1 MPAQTLREY
10 QRTGIRQ
17 ILDAYKQGA
26 RSVLAVSP
34 TGSGKTTLF
43 AHLAAQLDA
52 GGKRSLIL
60 AHRREL
66 VEQASTRLR
75 EFDVRHGLILAGT
88 PPSPGA
94 RVQVASVQT
103 LTRRALPP
111 ADIVIPDEAHLST
124 AATWTRILE
133 GYPHARILGVTATPW
148 RLAGKPLAGAYD
160 AVVVVA
166 TPREL
171 REQRHLSDYVGFSY
185 LAPDLSGVETV
196 GGDYNEAQS
205 AAAMSQSLIVDNIVE
220 EWLKHSARLSTV
232 VFAVTVEH
240 SRQLVERFRSAGVSA
255 EHLDGTTPLTQRE
268 GIMRRVASGQ
278 TRVLS
283 NVGVCIEGLD
293 IPRLKCCVLARPTKS
308 LARAIQMMGR
318 VRRPWREDGR
328 KVDAEHPSVVARIHD
343 HAFIIR
349 QHGLPDQDRDYS
361 LHAKREA
368 PPSLSTC
375 PQCLA
380 MYDGARC
387 PSCGTEK
394 EPEPLGER
402 VIQTVAEAEQYE
414 FTSAT
419 EAAPDAEPA
428 RPDKPPVKVRWDTL
442 GRKVEGVLIRKW
454 QEDAPWGGKQW
465 HYLLRGPK
473 RDYDVP
479 GAAQLDKQM
488 AKVAAG
494 VLVWI
499 TYTHDTPLPDSKV
512 RREFKVE
519 VDDGEPEPQGE
530 CYCATTPRPPCGVC
544 TP

>member
-1 MPAQTLREY
+1 MPAQTLRDY
-10 QRTGIRQ
+10 QQRGIRQ
-17 ILDAYKQGA
+17 ILDAYRQGA

-66 VEQASTRLR
+66 VSQASTRLT
-75 EFDVRHGLILAGT
+75 EFGVRHGIILSGHPAA
-88 PPSPGA
+88 PWA

-103 LTRRALPP
+103 LSRRTLPA
-111 ADIVIPDEAHLST
+111 ADLIVPDEAHLST
-124 AATWTRILE
+124 AATWARILD
-133 GYPHARILGVTATPW
+133 GYPSARILGVTATPW

-160 AVVVVA
+160 SVVVVA

-185 LAPDLSGVETV
+185 LAPDLSGVATV

-205 AAAMSQSLIVDNIVE
+205 AAAMSSSVIVDNIVE
-220 EWLKHSARLSTV
+220 EWLKHAAHLSTV

-240 SRQLVERFRSAGVSA
+240 SRQLVERFRAAGVSA
-255 EHLDGTTPLTQRE
+255 EHLDGATPLSQRE
-268 GIMRRVASGQ
+268 AIMRRVASGQ

-283 NVGVCIEGLD
+283 NVGVVIEGLD

-318 VRRPWREDGR
+318 VRRPWQDT
-328 KVDAEHPSVVARIHD
+328 VARIHD
-343 HAFIIR
+343 HAFVIR

-368 PPSLSTC
+368 PPSMSTC
-375 PQCLA
+375 GTCLA
-380 MYDGARC
+380 VYDGERC
-387 PSCGTEK
+387 PACGAEREVK
-394 EPEPLGER
+394 PKGER
-402 VIQTVAEAEQYE
+402 VLQTVAEAEQYE

-419 EAAPDAEPA
+419 EEVPDAVPA
-428 RPDKPPVKVRWDTL
+428 REDKPPVKVRWDSP
-442 GRKVEGVLIRKW
+442 GRTVDGVLQRKW

-465 HYLLRGPK
+465 HYLVRGEK

-479 GAAQLDKQM
+479 GTTALDKLM
-488 AKVAAG
+488 VHALTGLPVR
-494 VLVWI
+494 I
-499 TYTHDTPLPDSKV
+499 TYTHDTPLRDGKT
-512 RREFKVE
+512 RREFRVE
-519 VDDGEPEPQGE
+519 ADDGEPEPEGE

-544 TP
+544 AP